1 MGQSPNRRPSPHLR
15 RRKARQLLKRRGEI
29 RHILIPHRGGSFID
43 LHMVA
48 GQHPHGRV
56 NARLGQIVGDGHAC
70 LLFEH
75 IGKMPLAD
83 AQMLRDHRDGNVLV
97 GIVRRDV
104 IHRLTHITADL
115 RLFFLLRGQQR
126 AYKERLYSACK
137 EAAIFYNKKLL
148 SAEGKAAQEYLKRR
162 GIGGKMA
169 VRFGLGYAPEG
180 WHNLMDYLEQKG
192 YSRKEMVDA
201 GLAIASKKDGGAYDA
216 YRGRLIYPIISATG
230 RVMAFGARTMKKDD
244 EPKYIN
250 TGDTPIYNKRYN
262 LYALNMQRGKRV
274 GELIMVEGYMDVISL
289 FAAGIENAVASLGT
303 AMTQQQARLIKRYAD
318 KMYLCY
324 DGDSAGQAATLRGL
338 NILSAEGI
346 DPKVIVIPGNMDPD
360 DYVRKFGKNGFL
372 ELRDSALDA
381 NTFRLTNLAGKY
393 DLKTPDGREEF
404 AKKAC
409 AFVGS
414 LQPVERERH
423 IAFISKRTGLSEA
436 VVKAQ
441 CGLFAA
447 GIENMPA
454 KSRNTMGKARKEA
467 EDEWDS
473 AELTI
478 LSLMLMD
485 ADTATYTAAA
495 MMESGVE
502 LQNEAIRSAAEELL
516 IKYAGGENTS
526 TAVMISEL
534 EPMQAEAISAAEA
547 QAEKIKGDV
556 RQIAD
561 DCVKRMLKAKLSA
574 ELEDEFAKASGLEGE
589 ERKLSLNRANE
600 IAKKL
605 ELLR

>member
-1 MGQSPNRRPSPHLR
+1 MQRNIISQRKRANKQERGDIMAAFPEEWLNELLSKTDIVRVVGDYVSLTPKGGRFWGCCPFHNEKTPSFSVTPEKQMYYCFGCHAGGGVIHFVMEAER
-15 RRKARQLLKRRGEI
+15 VSYVEAVKLLAQR
-29 RHILIPHRGGSFID
+29 
-43 LHMVA
+43 A
-48 GQHPHGRV
+48 GMELPDEV
-56 NARLGQIVGDGHAC
+56 NDARLRA
-70 LLFEH
+70 E
-75 IGKMPLAD
+75 
-83 AQMLRDHRDGNVLV
+83 
-97 GIVRRDV
+97 
-104 IHRLTHITADL
+104 
-115 RLFFLLRGQQR
+115 R
-126 AYKERLYSACK
+126 AYKERLYNACK

-274 GELIMVEGYMDVISL
+274 SELIMVEGYMDVISL

-338 NILSAEGI
+338 DILSAE
-346 DPKVIVIPGNMDPD
+346 
-360 DYVRKFGKNGFL
+360 
-372 ELRDSALDA
+372 
-381 NTFRLTNLAGKY
+381 
-393 DLKTPDGREEF
+393 
-404 AKKAC
+404 
-409 AFVGS
+409 
-414 LQPVERERH
+414 
-423 IAFISKRTGLSEA
+423 
-436 VVKAQ
+436 
-441 CGLFAA
+441 
-447 GIENMPA
+447 A

-467 EDEWDS
+467 ENEWDS

-534 EPMQAEAISAAEA
+534 EPMQAEAVSAAEA

-574 ELEDEFAKASGLEGE
+574 ELEVEFAKASGLEGE
-589 ERKLSLNRANE
+589 ERKQSLNKANE

-605 ELLR
+605 KLLR